1 MAGRCSRGR
10 SGVLDVQVLA
20 RGCDPRV
27 AEGCRHAR
35 ERGGGC
41 SVLTCVRLSVTP
53 GTAAH
58 QAPLSTGFFR
68 QEYWS
73 GLLFPP
79 PGESSPPRN
88 RTQVS
93 FIAGRFFTH
102 RARGEA
108 RDEGGGSQ
116 RRLLRAGEPHLSG
129 SSRSSIRRRPSRDG
143 GRGGNGALVALLAP
157 GVLC

>member
-20 RGCDPRV
+20 RGCDPWV

-58 QAPLSTGFFR
+58 QAPLSMPFSR

-73 GLLFPP
+73 GLPCPP
-79 PGESSPPRN
+79 PGGLPDPGIESRSPGLQADSLSSEPPG
-88 RTQVS
+88 QS
-93 FIAGRFFTH
+93 WQ
-102 RARGEA
+102 A
-108 RDEGGGSQ
+108 RDVEAAQTLPPPCFRVNSTVPSLLVWYSNSTKEVTEDQ
-116 RRLLRAGEPHLSG
+116 RG
-129 SSRSSIRRRPSRDG
+129 
-143 GRGGNGALVALLAP
+143 
-157 GVLC
+157 